1 MKPIDLTPEN
11 FRSEVL
17 ESAAAVLVDF
27 WAPWCAPCR
36 AFSPVIEEIA
46 AEASDFK
53 VAKVNVEDHP
63 ELAAAF
69 KVMSIPTL
77 ILFKDGE
84 PAARTVG
91 AHSREN
97 VLALLGR

>member
-1 MKPIDLTPEN
+1 M
-11 FRSEVL
+11 
-17 ESAAAVLVDF
+17 DF

-91 AHSREN
+91 APSREN

>member
-1 MKPIDLTPEN
+1 M
-11 FRSEVL
+11 
-17 ESAAAVLVDF
+17 DF

-77 ILFKDGE
+77 ILFKDGG

-91 AHSREN
+91 APSREN
-97 VLALLGR
+97 VLALLDR

>member
-1 MKPIDLTPEN
+1 M
-11 FRSEVL
+11 
-17 ESAAAVLVDF
+17 
-27 WAPWCAPCR
+27 
-36 AFSPVIEEIA
+36 
-46 AEASDFK
+46 
-53 VAKVNVEDHP
+53 AKVNVEDHP

-91 AHSREN
+91 AQSREN